1 MSTILALLLSIY
13 LFATGQ
19 AAFIY
24 EQTVTARI
32 ILGVF
37 PLAVFYLMS
46 SLLTGALQRSEKTS
60 SPRAIELVTQ
70 NSWMKGI
77 NYAIFIL
84 PIITIAL
91 AGNYGSF
98 NALAFCLWL
107 VVFGIS
113 LDLLFAAKKIFW
125 GSINPFSYVAAVQKQ
140 AKSALHHNRQTEIPQ
155 WIDALAEQANKSLAA
170 GAVALGAESLNGL
183 QGIISSF
190 CDSSKGRL
198 LNKGSGDEALAEISY
213 TISFFCQ
220 RVEAIFQKAL
230 EKHSEPMASQAI
242 VLLGKTAIFAAKC
255 DPGMALEPLH
265 LLGKLALDA
274 QSKGYEEIAIKSAIT
289 LQQVGMAFTSDIN
302 LFSLPLQEIFLSI
315 IKSMEALSKNTFKK
329 DKNTSLELLSTPFR
343 QLKGQFIKEEQ
354 IVQHPDASVILQE
367 LDRVIGEFE
376 ALGLILTN
384 MPNIPGYANQEK
396 NSEMGSA

>member
-37 PLAVFYLMS
+37 PLAGFFIMS
-46 SLLTGALQRSEKTS
+46 SLLAGALQRSEKTS
-60 SPRAIELVTQ
+60 SPRAIELVMQ
-70 NSWMKGI
+70 NTWMKGI

-84 PIITIAL
+84 PIITIPL
-91 AGNYGSF
+91 SSNFGSYDN

-107 VVFGIS
+107 IAFGIS
-113 LDLLFAAKKIFW
+113 LDMLFAAKKIFW
-125 GSINPFSYVAAVQKQ
+125 NSINPFSYVAAVQKQ

-155 WIDALAEQANKSLAA
+155 WIDALAEQAYKSLAA

-198 LNKGSGDEALAEISY
+198 LNKGNDDEALAEISY
-213 TISFFCQ
+213 TVSFFCQ
-220 RVEAIFQKAL
+220 RVGAIFQKAL

-265 LLGKLALDA
+265 LLGKLALEA
-274 QSKGYEEIAIKSAIT
+274 QSKEYEEIAIKSEIT

-315 IKSMEALSKNTFKK
+315 IKSMEALSKNAFKK
-329 DKNTSLELLSTPFR
+329 DKNVNLELLVNPFR

-354 IVQHPDASVILQE
+354 IVQHPDAPVILQE

-376 ALGLILTN
+376 ALGQILTN
-384 MPNIPGYANQEK
+384 MPNVPGYANQ
-396 NSEMGSA
+396 G